1 MKRLI
6 ETIKLSTSERLSL
19 QAVMTRT
26 GVKNYNVMARWAFV
40 CSLKAKNQY
49 EEIHK
54 DDLGIEISWQVFA
67 GEHDKQYQ
75 DLIVYDLLERDMAVT
90 AENAANLMKF
100 HLAKGIRI
108 LVSNIKSENDF
119 LNEI

>member
-6 ETIKLSTSERLSL
+6 ETIKLSTSERLSA

-26 GVKNYNVMARWAFV
+26 GVKNYNIMARWAFV

-54 DDLGIEISWQVFA
+54 DDTGIEINWQVFA

-75 DLIVYDLLERDMAVT
+75 DLIIYDLLDRGMEVT
-90 AENAANLMKF
+90 PNNASNLLNF
-100 HLAKGIRI
+100 HIAKGIRI
-108 LVSNIKSENDF
+108 SVSNVKTENDF
-119 LNEI
+119 LKEI